1 MTEKDSETL
10 IGSQTI
16 NEDSIGIE
24 KPGFK
29 SFFQKIKKK
38 YLIAGGAALVFLILV
53 IVIIVLATG
62 NNAHKT
68 DGENS
73 GEGDDR
79 DKNPEDSLGEIR
91 ATYEVYS
98 NTKPTNILSSSFS
111 KTSIIGVYVGN
122 NRIGYTKEY
131 TFKKGENEIRFL
143 LFEDVNMDSMFKGLN
158 QLLSIDISSQKNLKI
173 KSMESAFED
182 CENLDSFNMKGCD
195 TSQIT
200 SIKNIFSNTD
210 IKNIDLEQFHLDNIK
225 DMSYMFYK
233 VKLKSIDL
241 SKLNTEHVEN
251 MRGMFK
257 DSTSLSSL
265 DLSHFNTQNVKDMS
279 SMFEGCSALK
289 KIIFPPETFK
299 TEKVTNMSSMFS
311 GCVSLEELKIDF
323 FNTGNVV
330 DMSSMFKECSKI
342 KILDIN
348 NFQTRNVENMKSMFE
363 SCGTLKTLKYSIDF
377 SSVTDTS
384 NMFKG
389 DIQLNTLA

>member
-225 DMSYMFYK
+225 DMS
-233 VKLKSIDL
+233 
-241 SKLNTEHVEN
+241 
-251 MRGMFK
+251 
-257 DSTSLSSL
+257 
-265 DLSHFNTQNVKDMS
+265 
-279 SMFEGCSALK
+279 
-289 KIIFPPETFK
+289 
-299 TEKVTNMSSMFS
+299 
-311 GCVSLEELKIDF
+311 
-323 FNTGNVV
+323 
-330 DMSSMFKECSKI
+330 
-342 KILDIN
+342 
-348 NFQTRNVENMKSMFE
+348 
-363 SCGTLKTLKYSIDF
+363 
-377 SSVTDTS
+377 
-384 NMFKG
+384 
-389 DIQLNTLA
+389 